1 LANAKFHE
9 MTVCGVVGKLLFL
22 CAAPRIFPT
31 VLWLEYLEDI
41 NFGSWDKVEQQ
52 LMAQKFG
59 NGA

>member
-1 LANAKFHE
+1 

-31 VLWLEYLEDI
+31 VLWLEYLEDR